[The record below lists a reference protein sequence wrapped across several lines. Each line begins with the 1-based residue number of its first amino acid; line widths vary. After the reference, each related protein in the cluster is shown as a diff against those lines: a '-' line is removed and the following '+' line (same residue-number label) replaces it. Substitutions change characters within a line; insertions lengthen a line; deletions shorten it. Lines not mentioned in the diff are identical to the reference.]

1 MQGSDEPAEE
11 DYAELTPDPAIVENE
26 NETRADSQQ
35 ETLAAMQL
43 VLNGVN
49 KICYREINL

>member
-26 NETRADSQQ
+26 TRADSQQ
-35 ETLAAMQL
+35 ETVASMQL

-49 KICYREINL
+49 KICNQLINL